1 MSPAPRLLAVRLLAS
16 ALGLATCAAA
26 FAGEIQAVSLNAGS
40 TGTRAEIRLAGSGG
54 YKTLSLAGPNR
65 LVVDFPDSSAVRNLK
80 LPAAVGVV
88 TAVRTGQPEPGTF
101 RVVFDLA
108 NQVAPF
114 KPQMDKSGGEA
125 RLVIEWPGEFAAA
138 TASTAA
144 PAMPAAAEPTVA
156 AVATAEARETQP
168 AATVTTAQARADAAR
183 ATAALTAAVVQR
195 ANGPTPEP
203 VPAQPATPVAAVAS
217 NLSTPYPQV
226 PVAASAGSTIPAAS
240 VASSNVPSAARP
252 VVTAATNVPTT
263 IATGVPTP
271 VRAASASP
279 QAILNG
285 TAVPRV
291 AGQPATAT
299 PAPSVT
305 QESTAVAMTAS
316 SELAPPRPAMPS
328 DAARIKMKAG
338 MRPLVVA
345 IDPGHGG
352 QDPGAIGPSG
362 KREKDVTLAVAREL
376 ARQVNSTPGL
386 KAYLT
391 RDTDVFIP
399 LPMRA
404 KKARAAGAD
413 IFISIHADAAENR
426 SASGSSVYVL
436 STKGASS
443 QRARWLA
450 DKENAADLVG
460 GVRLQQTENTLANVL
475 LDLAQSGHMK
485 ASEDA
490 AGHVLGGL
498 KAIGNN
504 HKPELERANFAVLR
518 TSDMPAMLVETAFIS
533 NPAEERR
540 LTDPSYQ
547 RRLAGAVLDGVNTFF
562 TRQPPPG
569 TLYAARAQAE
579 MDAAAGTVAG
589 GSR

>member
-1 MSPAPRLLAVRLLAS
+1 MSSAIRPLVVRLLVS
-16 ALGLATCAAA
+16 ALGLTACAHA
-26 FAGEIQAVSLNAGS
+26 FAGEIQAVSLSAGS
-40 TGTRAEIRLAGSGG
+40 TGTRAEIKLAGTGG

-65 LVVDFPDSSAVRNLK
+65 LVVDFPDSSAVRGLK
-80 LPAAVGVV
+80 LPAAAGVV

-108 NQVAPF
+108 NQVSAF
-114 KPQMDKSGGEA
+114 KPQLDKGNGDA
-125 RLVIEWPGEFAAA
+125 RLVIEWPGEYAA
-138 TASTAA
+138 SA
-144 PAMPAAAEPTVA
+144 PAVA
-156 AVATAEARETQP
+156 PPAVATAPRAAENTAAAP
-168 AATVTTAQARADAAR
+168 APSAQAREDAAR
-183 ATAALTAAVVQR
+183 ATAALTAAVVQK

-203 VPAQPATPVAAVAS
+203 VPPPPANHATSAPANPTAPLAYPRVVVAGAAQVPPVAG
-217 NLSTPYPQV
+217 T
-226 PVAASAGSTIPAAS
+226 SA
-240 VASSNVPSAARP
+240 
-252 VVTAATNVPTT
+252 
-263 IATGVPTP
+263 
-271 VRAASASP
+271 ASP

-285 TAVPRV
+285 AAVPV
-291 AGQPATAT
+291 AVVGAAASTPAAATPVVAAPATAI
-299 PAPSVT
+299 A
-305 QESTAVAMTAS
+305 AS
-316 SELAPPRPAMPS
+316 AALSPGEAAAEPPRPVMPS
-328 DAARIKMKAG
+328 DASRIKMKAG

-352 QDPGAIGPSG
+352 QDPGAIGPTG

-376 ARQVNSTPGL
+376 ARQVNATPGL

-490 AGHVLGGL
+490 AGHVLSGL
-498 KAIGNN
+498 KDIGNN
-504 HKPELERANFAVLR
+504 HKPSLERANFAVLR

-533 NPAEERR
+533 NPDEERR
-540 LTDPSYQ
+540 LTDPAYQ
-547 RRLAGAVLDGVNTFF
+547 RKLAGAVLDGVNTFF

-579 MDAAAGTVAG
+579 MEAAAGTVAG